1 MQPFKVLI
9 ADQDINSFLEVEK
22 EFKNESKFQ
31 PQFLNYQVSLNVDK
45 IKQCNPDL
53 LVLDWTKLNN
63 DHDRIVEMIK
73 KNCQKLP
80 IYVTNFEGRPINNLC
95 TNTALIPKGNCEI
108 EDEQIKRL
116 RSALRILK
124 RQSISKKVS
133 FKHLYCPEQVPVVD
147 FKYKL
152 KKQIRHNCH
161 LEL

>member
-9 ADQDINSFLEVEK
+9 ADQDMDSFLEVEK
-22 EFKNESKFQ
+22 EFKNEGKFQ

-63 DHDRIVEMIK
+63 DHDRIVETIK
-73 KNCQKLP
+73 NTCQTLP
-80 IYVTNFEGRPINNLC
+80 IYVTNFEGRPINSLS
-95 TNTALIPKGNCEI
+95 TNSSLIPKGNCEI
-108 EDEQIKRL
+108 EDERIKRL

-124 RQSISKKVS
+124 RKSIPKKIS
-133 FKHLYCPEQVPVVD
+133 YKHLYCAEQIPNVD
-147 FKYKL
+147 FGHKL
-152 KKQIRHNCH
+152 KNKIRHNCH